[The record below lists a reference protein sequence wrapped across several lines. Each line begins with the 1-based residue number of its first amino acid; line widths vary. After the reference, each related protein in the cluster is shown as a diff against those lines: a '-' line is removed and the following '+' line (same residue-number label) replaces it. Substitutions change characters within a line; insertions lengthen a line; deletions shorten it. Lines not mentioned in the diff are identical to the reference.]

1 MLQPRIANGGKR
13 LSGNQ
18 STQTRT
24 KPAQE
29 GLISAISLG
38 AVFILIGAIY
48 INTPDL
54 WGKTVDFF
62 NSFTSTQV
70 TNTGIT
76 LPAPQFPASHA
87 VLYGAVFQFSL
98 GITILEILLLAL
110 RLLLRSPIRKT
121 AEAVGNLVFWLGA
134 SYLVTTYLNNT
145 TTISQWFM
153 FWAGVLMIAGLSL
166 IARGFVLLARRI

>member
-1 MLQPRIANGGKR
+1 M
-13 LSGNQ
+13 SENQ

-76 LPAPQFPASHA
+76 LPAPQFPASHV

-98 GITILEILLLAL
+98 GLVILEILLLTL
-110 RLLLRSPIRKT
+110 RLLLQSPIRKT
-121 AEAVGNLVFWLGA
+121 AETVGNLVFWLGA
-134 SYLVTTYLNNT
+134 SYLVTTYLNDT
-145 TTISQWFM
+145 TTIDQWFM
-153 FWAGVLMIAGLSL
+153 FWAAVVMVAGLGL
-166 IARGFVLLARRI
+166 IVRGVVLLTRRA

>member
-1 MLQPRIANGGKR
+1 M
-13 LSGNQ
+13 SGNQ

-24 KPAQE
+24 QPARE
-29 GLISAISLG
+29 GLISAISVG
-38 AVFILIGAIY
+38 AVFILIGLIY

-54 WGKTVDFF
+54 WGKIGDFF
-62 NSFTSTQV
+62 SGFTSTLV

-98 GITILEILLLAL
+98 GIGILEILLLSL

-134 SYLVTTYLNNT
+134 SYLVTTFLNNT
-145 TTISQWFM
+145 TTISQWFV
-153 FWAGVLMIAGLSL
+153 FWAGILMIAGLSL